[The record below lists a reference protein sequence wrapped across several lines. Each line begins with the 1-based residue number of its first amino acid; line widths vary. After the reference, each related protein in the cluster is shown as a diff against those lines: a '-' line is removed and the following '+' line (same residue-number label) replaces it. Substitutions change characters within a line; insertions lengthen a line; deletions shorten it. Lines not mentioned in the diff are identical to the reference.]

1 MFRLLAI
8 DIGSTS
14 TRIGFYNES
23 SPLIRGEITYHMSD
37 SRGVSQ
43 QLNARRQDI
52 QDFIKDHAIDT
63 NAIDLYVSRGGLGKP
78 GPSGVYL
85 VNDLMCEDLLTGR
98 FGFHISALGP
108 VIVRDLASS
117 CGKKAVVVDPPS
129 TDEFHLLAR
138 VSGHPDIERQSAFHA
153 LNQKEAA
160 RKVSHE
166 LGKAYEHVNIIIA
179 HMGGG
184 ITIGAHRQGRVID
197 ATHGLYEGPFTPER
211 AGSLPNSKILELCT
225 DKGFSKQKIQK
236 QLIGEGGLFA
246 YLGTKDAQKIEE
258 MIRNGDARAEHIYH
272 AMAYQIAKD
281 IGAMAAVL
289 KGDVNAIV
297 LTGGLACS
305 QMLVSWI
312 SEMVGFIG
320 RIFTHPGEDEICSLI
335 KGGLRV
341 IHSQEKILSY
351 PPEDQCLI
359 D

>member
-14 TRIGFYNES
+14 TRIGYFNETP
-23 SPLIRGEITYHMSD
+23 PLIRGEKTYHKMSSKEI
-37 SRGVSQ
+37 SR
-43 QLNARRQDI
+43 QLSLRMKDV
-52 QDFIKDHAIDT
+52 QDFIEEHNIDA
-63 NAIDLYVSRGGLGKP
+63 NSLDLYVSRGGLGTP

-108 VIVRDLASS
+108 VIIRDLASS

-129 TDEFHLLAR
+129 TDEFHLPAR
-138 VSGHPDIERQSAFHA
+138 FSGHPNIERQSAFHA

-160 RKVSHE
+160 RKASNE
-166 LGKAYEHVNIIIA
+166 LGKAYEHVNIIVA

-211 AGSLPNSKILELCT
+211 TGSLPNVKILNLCMNKECSMQT
-225 DKGFSKQKIQK
+225 IKD

-258 MIRNGDARAEHIYH
+258 MIRNGDDRAGHIYH

-289 KGDVNAIV
+289 KGDVDAIV
-297 LTGGLACS
+297 LTGGLAAS
-305 QMLVSWI
+305 HMLTSWI

-320 RIFTHPGEDEICSLI
+320 RIFIYPGEDELGVLI
-335 KGGLRV
+335 EGGLRV
-341 IHSQEKILSY
+341 LCSKEKILSY
-351 PPEDQCLI
+351 PPKT
-359 D
+359 